1 MLDYGELSY
10 QIFNKTL
17 WSKNKTESKS
27 DKEFVICLGVS
38 KNTTLQ
44 TTKVNI
50 GPNIES
56 KWI

>member
-17 WSKNKTESKS
+17 WSKNKTESKA
-27 DKEFVICLGVS
+27 DKAFVICLGVS